1 MSLNL
6 LQLKSGFMTRPCC
19 LDCSIPD
26 GLPPRTSSTPWPRS
40 RVTYSVTARPSR
52 QCTRGLTL
60 CLSFQRARSSQ
71 HATLHAYAHPVP
83 SCRLLS
89 NRGAPTPA
97 AQPLCR
103 APHMSCL
110 FNACLHRQNPCR
122 ALLLTPLV
130 HLAHGTEPGLDEAD
144 PGGLPGDW
152 WIGTLPCTQEAGILC
167 GMNDCGQ
174 KGIEGTAQA
183 QRRLIQGIVTCV
195 PILHSPGKQHSPQQ
209 YQQTGDLHPPAH
221 R

>member
-1 MSLNL
+1 
-6 LQLKSGFMTRPCC
+6 MTRPCC

-26 GLPPRTSSTPWPRS
+26 GLPPRTPSTSSTPWPRS

-71 HATLHAYAHPVP
+71 HATLHAYAHPV
-83 SCRLLS
+83 
-89 NRGAPTPA
+89 
-97 AQPLCR
+97 
-103 APHMSCL
+103 
-110 FNACLHRQNPCR
+110 
-122 ALLLTPLV
+122 LTPS
-130 HLAHGTEPGLDEAD
+130 HLAGCCQIVARPRRQHSPDAALHTCHACSMPVYTDRTHAGPCYSRLWCTWRMVPNLGLTRLD

-174 KGIEGTAQA
+174 RGIEGTAQA

-195 PILHSPGKQHSPQQ
+195 PILQSPCKQHSPQ
-209 YQQTGDLHPPAH
+209 
-221 R
+221 